1 MFVDGVGGGYVVRNL
16 GLRRALPA
24 CGTGRGDG
32 SQGGLLYEMGY
43 HDGVLLV
50 NYITI

>member
-1 MFVDGVGGGYVVRNL
+1 MFVDGVGGGYVVRYL
-16 GLRRALPA
+16 GLGRALPA
-24 CGTGRGDG
+24 RGTGRGDG